1 MTARGFGFPTVA
13 LFLKLVLIWVDR
25 TFESDRRSRVP
36 PFFGELFSWPYL
48 YLLRDLLRQ
57 RE

>member
-1 MTARGFGFPTVA
+1 MTARRFGFPTVG
-13 LFLKLVLIWVDR
+13 FFVKLVLIGVDR
-25 TFESDRRSRVP
+25 SESWARRSRVP
-36 PFFGELFSWPYL
+36 PFFGELFSDPYL